1 MRGHVVA
8 LVLVFFVAGCTGAPP
23 ADAPPDAT
31 SEATE
36 WTVTVESVTDGDTME
51 VRFADGTVETVRLL
65 GVDTPES
72 TVTQV
77 SPDEWESIPDTV
89 EGRDWLANWAGR
101 ATGYAR
107 SELAGETVTIRVDPE
122 ADRRGYYGR
131 LLVYIYTDQSN
142 VAFNRKLLER
152 GYARYYDSTF
162 SNADTYQ
169 ATETTARTDGT
180 GVWGYG
186 TGIPDGGTVDGV
198 VVERVHADAEGN
210 DNENLNDEYVVFANR
225 NDTALALGGW
235 TVSDEVGHT
244 YRIPDG
250 VTLEPGATLTLHT
263 GDGPDSESDLY
274 WGANSAIWNNGGD
287 TVIVRDANG
296 AVVIEHPY

>member
-89 EGRDWLANWAGR
+89 EGRDWLANNR
-101 ATGYAR
+101 
-107 SELAGETVTIRVDPE
+107 TVPT
-122 ADRRGYYGR
+122 
-131 LLVYIYTDQSN
+131 N
-142 VAFNRKLLER
+142 
-152 GYARYYDSTF
+152 
-162 SNADTYQ
+162 
-169 ATETTARTDGT
+169 
-180 GVWGYG
+180 
-186 TGIPDGGTVDGV
+186 
-198 VVERVHADAEGN
+198 VER
-210 DNENLNDEYVVFANR
+210 
-225 NDTALALGGW
+225 
-235 TVSDEVGHT
+235 
-244 YRIPDG
+244 
-250 VTLEPGATLTLHT
+250 
-263 GDGPDSESDLY
+263 
-274 WGANSAIWNNGGD
+274 
-287 TVIVRDANG
+287 
-296 AVVIEHPY
+296 